1 VGRKWRREEKTL
13 NPMQM
18 QLNTAHDALSRN
30 PYKLQAVASAWQRA
44 LMERWRKSAF
54 RCARMERRRRP
65 LSRRSDEDADRQGA
79 EEEITSSQR
88 PAAAARRPQ
97 DCDARTEE
105 RGVGCARGQSG
116 RRRGDAGEGGVR
128 EMSKAAAGKGE
139 SRWPSSLGSP

>member
-1 VGRKWRREEKTL
+1 
-13 NPMQM
+13 MQM
-18 QLNTAHDALSRN
+18 QLDTAHDALGRN
-30 PYKLQAVASAWQRA
+30 PYKHQAVASAWQRA

-79 EEEITSSQR
+79 VEEMTTSQR

-97 DCDARTEE
+97 DCDARRTEE